1 MELLNQEKITQ
12 EILTITLKSLDG
24 QSFQLDIQSAKG
36 SGYLNQQIID
46 HPSETEF
53 YIPDVEGK
61 ILKKIVEYLCHYKNK
76 TAKEIPRPLHD
87 AKIEKILEKW
97 DYDFIMSFA
106 LVDCVDL
113 LNAAASME
121 IHSLLKLMCARIAS
135 KMMEAPID
143 EVRNLFGIECD
154 MTEEEKAHF
163 DDYQLY

>member
-1 MELLNQEKITQ
+1 MDLLEDQKMPQ
-12 EILTITLKSLDG
+12 EIITLTLKSLDG
-24 QSFQLDIQSAKG
+24 HSFQLDVDSAKG

-53 YIPDVEGK
+53 FIPEVEGK

-76 TAKEIPRPLHD
+76 KPKEIPRPLND
-87 AKIEKILEKW
+87 SKIEKILDKW